1 MCHVE
6 HFQFQDA
13 AAVGRAHRIEGLA
26 AEGVAVAHRVRQ
38 FRSLVAPCADDMRFR
53 HRPDP
58 WKCRWSEW

>member
-1 MCHVE
+1 
-6 HFQFQDA
+6 
-13 AAVGRAHRIEGLA
+13 LA